1 MTDFVHLH
9 VHSEYSLL
17 DGACR
22 IKGLVQRARELGQTA
37 VAITDHG
44 VMYGVVDFYKECKKQ
59 GVRPIIGCE
68 VYVAP
73 RTRFDKVYRL
83 DSSPY
88 HLILLCENEIGYRNL
103 IYMVSRGFTEGFYN
117 KPRID
122 RALLEQHHE
131 GLICLSACLAGEIP
145 RALENGNYEEARKAA
160 LWYRDLFGPENYFI
174 ELQNHGIEEQQRILP
189 ELIRL
194 AQEIG
199 VGLVAT
205 NDAHYLTR
213 EDSRMQFLLT
223 CIQTGHTVNDEQTLE
238 FPTQEF
244 YIKSGEE
251 MARLFAGVPE
261 ALANTVRIAERCRV
275 EFEFGQTKLPLF
287 NAPDGED
294 NESYFRRL

>member
-294 NESYFRRL
+294 N